1 MNWKLNKLGLDFQGQ
16 LTTTLALQIFNVLRF
31 IATFFTGVV
40 MVKIGWSTSEVEQ
53 YELLMLL
60 FGMVSFFWVS
70 GGQSALLSIIA
81 SLDSKDQDAS
91 LKRIMF
97 VVCILSFL
105 AGIGV
110 YIIGLYIF
118 QLNKTLLFLL
128 SLYTAFNI
136 PSLFIHLK
144 FLLKDNPKQIL
155 VFGLINF
162 GAQFLTV
169 AIPLIIGWNL
179 HGIIKALIV
188 LAVIRYVAFF
198 LIIGVDYK
206 IKVGSLGKR
215 WLLLSLPLAI
225 HMLIGISPEYVDA
238 LLIESYINQPGS
250 YAVYKYGA
258 RELPVLVGLI
268 GAISTVSIPLLVK
281 KEFEGLQ
288 LLKTKVSSLANI
300 LFPCS
305 IVLIFIGDF
314 LFEWFYDEAYLVSA
328 DIFKIFLLIIIT
340 RFWIPHTIIIARNN
354 NYLLVWSGIL
364 ELVVNVGIS
373 FYLINDFG
381 VIGIAIGTVVGNLV
395 QKIFLITVVWSKYQ
409 IQPSAYMPV
418 RLLGFWSI
426 LLILS
431 FSVEQWMF

>member
-31 IATFFTGVV
+31 IATFFTGVI

-70 GGQSALLSIIA
+70 GGQSALLSLIA
-81 SLDSKDQDAS
+81 SLDSKEHDVA

-97 VVCILSFL
+97 LVCIFSLL

-110 YIIGLYIF
+110 YITGYFIF
-118 QLNKTLLFLL
+118 QLNKELLFLL
-128 SLYTAFNI
+128 GLYTTLNI

-144 FLLKDNPKQIL
+144 YLLKDNPKHIL

-162 GAQFLTV
+162 GAQFLIV
-169 AIPLIIGWNL
+169 AVPLLLSWNL
-179 HGIIKALIV
+179 NEIIKALIA
-188 LAVIRYVAFF
+188 LAIIRYVALF
-198 LIIGVDYK
+198 LIIGVDYR
-206 IKVGSLGKR
+206 IKVENIGKR

-238 LLIESYINQPGS
+238 ILIESLIKQPGT

-281 KEFEGLQ
+281 KEFEGLH
-288 LLKTKVSSLANI
+288 LLKSKVASLANI

-305 IVLIFIGDF
+305 IVLIFLGEF
-314 LFEWFYDEAYLVSA
+314 LFEWFYDEAYLISA
-328 DIFKIFLLIIIT
+328 DIFKIFLLILIT
-340 RFWIPHTIIIARNN
+340 RFWIPHSIIIARTN
-354 NYLLVWSGIL
+354 NYLLVWAGII
-364 ELVVNVGIS
+364 ELLVNVGIS
-373 FYLINDFG
+373 YYLINDFG
-381 VIGIAIGTVVGNLV
+381 VIGIAIGTVVGNLI
-395 QKIFLITVVWSKYQ
+395 QKIFLIMVVWMKYQ
-409 IQPSAYMPV
+409 IQPSAYMPI

-426 LLILS
+426 CLV
-431 FSVEQWMF
+431 FSYSIEQWMF

>member
-16 LTTTLALQIFNVLRF
+16 LSTTLALQIFNVLRF
-31 IATFFTGVV
+31 IATFFTGVI

-70 GGQSALLSIIA
+70 GGQSALLSLIA
-81 SLDSKDQDAS
+81 SLDSKEHDVA

-97 VVCILSFL
+97 LVCMFSLL
-105 AGIGV
+105 AGICV
-110 YIIGLYIF
+110 YFTGFFIF
-118 QLNKTLLFLL
+118 QLNKELLILL
-128 SLYTAFNI
+128 GLYTALNI

-144 FLLKDNPKQIL
+144 YLLKDTPKQIL

-162 GAQFLTV
+162 GAQFLIV
-169 AIPLIIGWNL
+169 AFPLLLGWNL
-179 HGIIKALIV
+179 NEIIKALIA
-188 LAVIRYVAFF
+188 LAIIRYVALL
-198 LIIGVDYK
+198 LIVGVDFRF
-206 IKVGSLGKR
+206 KVENIGKR

-238 LLIESYINQPGS
+238 LLIESFINQPGT

-288 LLKTKVSSLANI
+288 LLKSKVASLVNI

-305 IVLIFIGDF
+305 IVLIFLGDF
-314 LFEWFYDEAYLVSA
+314 LFEWFYDEAYLISA
-328 DIFKIFLLIIIT
+328 DIFKIFLLILIT
-340 RFWIPHTIIIARNN
+340 RFWIPHSIIIARNN
-354 NYLLVWSGIL
+354 NYLLVWAGII
-364 ELVVNVGIS
+364 ELLVNVGIS
-373 FYLINDFG
+373 YYLINDLG
-381 VIGIAIGTVVGNLV
+381 VIGIALGTVVGNLI
-395 QKIFLITVVWSKYQ
+395 QKIFLIAVVWMKYH
-409 IQPSAYMPV
+409 IQPSAYMPI

-426 LLILS
+426 CLVLS
-431 FSVEQWMF
+431 FAIEQWMF